1 MTIASLFSRRE
12 GHGKPDHR
20 VVEGM
25 FKSAKALFH
34 SVLNVHWSICSCL
47 NIMVVDMHK
56 STSIKIDKANEA
68 KRLLKNIRAVSYQ
81 VHDAAVIVVSSSAC
95 ACGGIVW
102 PWWYRF
108 KLLK

>member
-12 GHGKPDHR
+12 GKPDHR

-25 FKSAKALFH
+25 YSKSAKAIFH
-34 SVLNVHWSICSCL
+34 SVLNIHWSLCSCL

-68 KRLLKNIRAVSYQ
+68 KRLLENIRAVSYQ
-81 VHDAAVIVVSSSAC
+81 VHDAAVIVVT
-95 ACGGIVW
+95 
-102 PWWYRF
+102 
-108 KLLK
+108 